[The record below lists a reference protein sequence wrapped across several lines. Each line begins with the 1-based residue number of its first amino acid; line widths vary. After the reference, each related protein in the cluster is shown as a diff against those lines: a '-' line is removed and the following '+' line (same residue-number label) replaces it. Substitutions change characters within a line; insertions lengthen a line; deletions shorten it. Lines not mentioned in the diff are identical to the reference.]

1 MNKKGQALIEF
12 ILIIP
17 LFVTLII
24 SAVDIIG
31 ICYAKINLDNTLEEV
46 LLDENYPLEKNLHLT
61 VTQKDDQK
69 TYYLAKEIN
78 INSPMLVPFLS
89 NDYEVKVQRTIYEK

>member
-24 SAVDIIG
+24 SAIDIIG
-31 ICYAKINLDNTLEEV
+31 IYYEKIKLDNVLEEV
-46 LLDENYPLEKNLHLT
+46 LLNQDYPLEKNIKLT
-61 VTQKDDQK
+61 VAQKDNQK
-69 TYYLAKEIN
+69 TYYLAKDIN

-89 NDYEVKVQRTIYEK
+89 NDYEIKVQRTIYEE